1 MPKKATKKSSPEN
14 ESSSPAGL
22 PPDESATST
31 ESAGTAAAPKPKP
44 AKRKVATGTAKSPV
58 AATKKKSAKS
68 AQTDAQI
75 NDEDIRVRAYLI
87 GEQRRAQSLP
97 GDESTD
103 WFEAARQ
110 LREESG
116 APA

>member
-14 ESSSPAGL
+14 ESSSPAGMA
-22 PPDESATST
+22 DESATST
-31 ESAGTAAAPKPKP
+31 ESTGTAAAKPKP
-44 AKRKVATGTAKSPV
+44 AKRKAATGAAKSP
-58 AATKKKSAKS
+58 AGGTKKKSAKS

-116 APA
+116 TPA